1 MTSLRG
7 MLASSVTDLSADGGG
22 FIEPSMFTVSRLH
35 LSQFSAVKIPLSAPR
50 PTFQPTLASNKP
62 FHGYSTH
69 SFSGKRGAKSQET
82 HGELGKVIPVIA

>member
-22 FIEPSMFTVSRLH
+22 IIEPSMFTVSRLH

-50 PTFQPTLASNKP
+50 PTFQPTLASNDLFMGIP
-62 FHGYSTH
+62 HIASVV
-69 SFSGKRGAKSQET
+69 SEAKSQET
-82 HGELGKVIPVIA
+82 HGKLGKVIPVIA